1 MNQYS
6 LIAIRTAAIVTTACS
21 IFAKRDNARAAGI
34 AGQMMQTMTKGNLRR
49 PCMLNRRQALGGAAG
64 AITAAAAR
72 RARAQVIDKV
82 VHVIVGFPAGGGTDI
97 TARVLAKALQ
107 GAYAKTLIVE
117 DKPGASARL
126 AVEYVKNAPPDGSV
140 MLFTPDFP
148 MTLYPHSFKSLSYDP
163 LKDFIAVSPAA
174 KGMLTFVVGPEVPD
188 TIKTISDFVQW
199 CKANPDKANYATT
212 SVGATPHF
220 TGVMLASE
228 AAIPMSPVHY
238 RGGAPAIQDLVGG
251 HVPASINPVGEVLE
265 FAKSGSLRVLAVTG
279 AKRSPFLPDV
289 PTMKESGY
297 NIVVESLSGV
307 FLPANTP
314 DKIVGALS
322 DAMREASRSK
332 EMIESLARSGSEPAF
347 QTPAEFT
354 ATIKFEIARGAPAV
368 TASGFVALDCP
379 CG

>member
-1 MNQYS
+1 MLS
-6 LIAIRTAAIVTTACS
+6 R
-21 IFAKRDNARAAGI
+21 RRMI
-34 AGQMMQTMTKGNLRR
+34 AGCASGAL
-49 PCMLNRRQALGGAAG
+49 ALGGVMP
-64 AITAAAAR
+64 
-72 RARAQVIDKV
+72 RALAQATDKLV
-82 VHVIVGFPAGGGTDI
+82 RMIVGFPAGGGTDV
-97 TARVLAKALQ
+97 TARVLAEALH
-107 GAYAKTLIVE
+107 GTYASTIIVE
-117 DKPGASARL
+117 NKAGASARL

-174 KGMLTFVVGPEVPD
+174 KGMLTFVVGPEVAD
-188 TIKTISDFVQW
+188 TVKTLADFVQW

-212 SVGATPHF
+212 SAGGTPHF
-220 TGVMLASE
+220 TGVMLASA

-297 NIVVESLSGV
+297 DIVVESLSGV

-314 DKIVGALS
+314 DKIVAALS

-332 EMIESLARSGSEPAF
+332 EMIESLAGRAASRRLRRPPNSRRRSNSRL
-347 QTPAEFT
+347 
-354 ATIKFEIARGAPAV
+354 RG
-368 TASGFVALDCP
+368 G
-379 CG
+379 GRW